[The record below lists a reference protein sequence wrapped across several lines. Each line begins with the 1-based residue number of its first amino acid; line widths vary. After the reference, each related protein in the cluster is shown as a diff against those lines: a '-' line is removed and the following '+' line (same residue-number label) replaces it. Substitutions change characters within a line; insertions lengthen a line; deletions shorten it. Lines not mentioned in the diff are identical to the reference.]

1 MNDLFTRFF
10 GKAYLEDYC
19 SGVFSDEL
27 DILGYRSQVTNGF
40 TLNNSRLRCFGRV
53 RTLALEEMETD
64 DERISLGLG
73 FLGKMAPDEVLVVKG
88 SMDFAYFGELM
99 TRLSMRGGLAGAVI
113 DGLTR
118 DTYFTQTANLPVF
131 AKGYSPKDI
140 KGRGRVASVD
150 EPVTIDGTKFTSG
163 DYLFADCDAVVAIP
177 AAVIEPLAAVC
188 RASVEEEQNIK
199 KMIADGMSV
208 DDILANVKAF

>member
-1 MNDLFTRFF
+1 MNKLFTSFF
-10 GKAYLEDYC
+10 GDAHLDDYC

-27 DILGYRSQVTNGF
+27 DILGHRSQVVNGF

-53 RTLALEEMETD
+53 RTLTLEEMETD

-118 DTYFTQTANLPVF
+118 DTYFTQTVDFPVF

-150 EPVTIDGTKFTSG
+150 EPVTLDGVNFTSG
-163 DYLFADCDAVVAIP
+163 DYLFGDADAVVAVP
-177 AAVIEPLAAVC
+177 AAVIEPLSAVC
-188 RASVEEEQNIK
+188 RASVTEEQDIK
-199 KMIADGMSV
+199 KMIADGLSV
-208 DDILANVKAF
+208 DEILNNVKAF

>member
-1 MNDLFTRFF
+1 MNPLFNEYF
-10 GKAYLEDYC
+10 GDAYHEDYV

-27 DILGYRSQVTNGF
+27 DILGYREQVVNGF
-40 TLNNSRLRCFGRV
+40 SLNNPRLRCFGRV

-64 DERISLGLG
+64 DERINLGLG
-73 FLGKMAPDEVLVVKG
+73 FLGNMAANEVLVVKG

-150 EPVTIDGTKFTSG
+150 EPVTIDSTLFSSG
-163 DYLFADCDAVVAIP
+163 DYLFGDCDAVVSIP
-177 AAVIEPLAAVC
+177 AGTIEPLFKAC
-188 RASVEEEQNIK
+188 RASVDEEQNIK
-199 KMIADGMSV
+199 KMIADGLSV
-208 DDILANVKAF
+208 DEILSNVKAF